1 MIEHTIKLI
10 NEIEEDQY
18 RSDLQIC
25 KLALSNYLDELEV
38 QRTNDLTKLYLKK
51 SSVIGIVIF
60 TVIVITRFIW

>member
-38 QRTNDLTKLYLKK
+38 QKTNDLTKLYLKN
-51 SSVIGIVIF
+51 STVVASVIFMLIIIVG
-60 TVIVITRFIW
+60 FIW